1 MSEEERPLTAEEWLL
16 MLRVLACLRDGL
28 VHDSEQRRPDD
39 EASAPSARALSTR
52 VREPNRWSSHQ
63 GGLR

>member
-1 MSEEERPLTAEEWLL
+1 MSEEARPLTAEEWLL

-28 VHDSEQRRPDD
+28 VRDSQQQRPDD
-39 EASAPSARALSTR
+39 EASPSSARALSMR
-52 VREPNRWSSHQ
+52 VRELNRWSSHQ